1 MYEELIAKCGAD
13 VQIIKA
19 VEEMAELSKE
29 LINLILKNDD
39 SGVAEEI
46 ADVEIML
53 EQLKEICANAEEV
66 ARIKTYKILRTEER
80 FGVRIGGKNDNQQ
93 LEGVR
98 PSKKR

>member
-1 MYEELIAKCGAD
+1 MYEELIAKCGINN
-13 VQIIKA
+13 QIIKA

-29 LINLILKNDD
+29 LISLMLKDDD
-39 SGVAEEI
+39 SGVAEEM

-66 ARIKTYKILRTEER
+66 ARIKAYKILRTEER

-98 PSKKR
+98 PSRKR

>member
-13 VQIIKA
+13 KQTIKA

-39 SGVAEEI
+39 SGV
-46 ADVEIML
+46 
-53 EQLKEICANAEEV
+53 AEEV

-98 PSKKR
+98 PSRKR